1 MLGNFN
7 RLFASALRTYGG
19 GLFQLGR
26 TEIHDGRTPW
36 RESAKRVWPDV
47 RRGGSS
53 LATSRERRLWQF
65 RSERENRVRYSGD
78 SKQTVLKN
86 IKIGL

>member
-47 RRGGSS
+47 RRGGSN
-53 LATSRERRLWQF
+53 LATLRERRLWQF
-65 RSERENRVRYSGD
+65 QWERKNRVRYSGD